1 MNSSAVFITM
11 CFTVLTGATVLGAFM
26 TLSRIPQ
33 LLAGAIASMGMPGWL
48 TMCAI
53 IVVLLILGCFIPSM
67 PLLLIC
73 VPIFVPIAHVY
84 DWNLIWFGVVMALMM
99 NMAGITPP
107 FGINLFVMKGL
118 ADVPLSVMYRS
129 SVPFVVALMLC
140 IIVVLAFPAM
150 ATWLPAALR

>member
-1 MNSSAVFITM
+1 
-11 CFTVLTGATVLGAFM
+11 
-26 TLSRIPQ
+26 
-33 LLAGAIASMGMPGWL
+33 
-48 TMCAI
+48 
-53 IVVLLILGCFIPSM
+53 
-67 PLLLIC
+67 
-73 VPIFVPIAHVY
+73 
-84 DWNLIWFGVVMALMM
+84 MALMM